1 MIMVRGFH
9 ERPGHF
15 VRWNQKLNK
24 ELCILKHHHTSGK
37 LKDQEIFRRKWFQT
51 LAVHNFSSQN
61 PIRFK
66 INTSQHGIGSRN
78 HPESHQKAIPN
89 STVIWDGNTS
99 QPSFSRLCASHLCR
113 RTVGAY
119 VCKEG
124 LKRCAHWLICQDF
137 DGFSWVRGH

>member
-1 MIMVRGFH
+1 MIRGFH

-24 ELCILKHHHTSGK
+24 ELCILEHHHTSGK
-37 LKDQEIFRRKWFQT
+37 LKDQEIFRRKKIPNLGRQAF
-51 LAVHNFSSQN
+51 HNFSSQN

-78 HPESHQKAIPN
+78 HPESHHKTIPN

-99 QPSFSRLCASHLCR
+99 QPTILFKAVCLAPLPPDRWRVRLQGGIEKVRSLTHLS
-113 RTVGAY
+113 
-119 VCKEG
+119 
-124 LKRCAHWLICQDF
+124 
-137 DGFSWVRGH
+137 GF

>member
-1 MIMVRGFH
+1 MIRGFH

-37 LKDQEIFRRKWFQT
+37 LKDQEIFRRKKIPNLGHSQLLISESQRYQT
-51 LAVHNFSSQN
+51 KQT

-78 HPESHQKAIPN
+78 HPESHHKTIPN

-124 LKRCAHWLICQDF
+124 LKRCAH
-137 DGFSWVRGH
+137 